1 MSTSFSG
8 GCLEHLSTVQVS
20 LGMAGTAGEL
30 SPDCRHMEKIDA
42 ECWDSW
48 FPVESGLGSF
58 TINFLECLVPLLAVF
73 G

>member
-42 ECWDSW
+42 ECWDSL
-48 FPVESGLGSF
+48 FPVGSGLSSF
-58 TINFLECLVPLLAVF
+58 NINFFECLVPLAVF